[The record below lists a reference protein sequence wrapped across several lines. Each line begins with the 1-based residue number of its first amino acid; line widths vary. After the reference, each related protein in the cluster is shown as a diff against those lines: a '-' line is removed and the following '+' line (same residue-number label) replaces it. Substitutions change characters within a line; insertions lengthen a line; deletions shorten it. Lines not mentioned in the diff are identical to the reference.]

1 MNCMEM
7 LESLDCCTDK
17 PEKNSMYFSN
27 KEKPKKKRK
36 REENI
41 IVLSE
46 NDYINT
52 IDLFNQMKEQIQILK
67 EKIDNM
73 EVDISKK
80 NELLNQ
86 IHKNYLT
93 KENLKK
99 IKIFSNIEINDH
111 DYFS

>member
-1 MNCMEM
+1 MNCVEM
-7 LESLDCCTDK
+7 LESLDCCIDK
-17 PEKNSMYFSN
+17 PKKKSMCFSN
-27 KEKPKKKRK
+27 KDHPLKKRK

-41 IVLSE
+41 IMLGE

-52 IDLFNQMKEQIQILK
+52 IDLLNQMKDKLHILENK
-67 EKIDNM
+67 VENM
-73 EVDISKK
+73 EIELSKK
-80 NELLNQ
+80 NGLLDK